1 MKLRPEI
8 ESGKFERKDVA
19 VSFSKILRGNA
30 PHPYGDAAS
39 FFQYTYPTDAIKI
52 ALSTVLNRILGKGG
66 DSVLLIYSGFGGG
79 KTHLLATIYYYLKDG
94 EKARG
99 TPIWDATGGTL
110 PPKTHIC
117 GFDGVDLDPWKEPLW
132 KLLGEC
138 LGGLDL
144 VNDYV
149 KEMRPPPAEVLRKL
163 FSRVNEPVVLLIDEL
178 GEYFRLIYAY
188 PGKGEHEKAS
198 YFEGVVGFFRSLYE
212 ALRERDVLIV
222 SIPDQSAPYNKEVME
237 WLSKLVQE
245 HEEVMTRV
253 GRKIV
258 PVARVDEV
266 YGIVKRR
273 IFENVDERLAE
284 KKVGEY
290 VNFYDTFRHAF
301 KGEWISA
308 WELKAAFP
316 FHPSFIRTLY
326 ERTSS
331 IPAFQRTR
339 DLIYVLA
346 KVAHL
351 QRGKRDFLMVSDVDL
366 LGDRDLREFFTIGV
380 DRPNYEAV
388 IEHDIK
394 MAKEKSEKHYA
405 VAVALYIY
413 SLIGGDV
420 KKSAADRATVRTL
433 VARPSDTDPHI
444 YDTVLDELLESAWY
458 IDTDGS
464 RFWVSAEPNLNK
476 MLYEEASVVGDD
488 VARDVILEEVE
499 KMAKKVA
506 PPGFVPVVVT
516 SLEDI
521 KDERTFKLYVAAPPF
536 SVENS
541 EKLNKVFDRAV
552 YKNSM
557 YFLLYSRVPIE
568 EAKFVVACDKL
579 IKALDGDR
587 RERMRQICQG
597 RRLNFYVSLYRSYDR
612 LAYPT
617 SEGLKEA
624 RLNIELSNVG
634 DDPDRAA
641 SRLRDRLA
649 NAIKEALTDR
659 AKYMEDLDV
668 EFFYDIYLRRRLE
681 NLGSVDVKMIEED
694 FYRDPELPAL
704 PNVGVVKRALRKL
717 ADEGEIFLSCGG
729 KYYGKGVPQSLLCD
743 YQNAITVLKE
753 LPPDVKLAIEPPRPP
768 VEEEKRPSTCVEV
781 EWPNEK
787 GFEAEVVE
795 VEGGDAPSLS
805 TFLQQLETLLKVKP
819 REVSASA
826 ILEHGGLRATYDAS
840 TIEGVKW
847 LATCLSSVERGAKV
861 EFRVKLAVSFLVN
874 DDAVMLFNAFKKL
887 NIRARGKRC

>member
-8 ESGKFERKDVA
+8 ESGTFKRETVA
-19 VSFSKILRGNA
+19 VSFGRVLKGNA
-30 PHPYGDAAS
+30 PRPYSDAAS
-39 FFQYTYPTDAIKI
+39 FFQYTYPTDAIKT
-52 ALSTVLNRILGKGG
+52 ALSVVLNRVWGRGG
-66 DSVLLIYSGFGGG
+66 DGVLLVYSGFGGG
-79 KTHLLATIYYYLKDG
+79 KTHLLTTIYYYLKEG

-99 TPIWDATGGTL
+99 TPIWDAVGGTS
-110 PPKTHIC
+110 PPQTRLC
-117 GFDGVDLDPWKEPLW
+117 GVDGVELDPWRTPLW
-132 KLLGEC
+132 GWVGEC

-144 VNDYV
+144 VKVYV
-149 KEMRPPPAEVLRKL
+149 DERRPPPAEVLRAL
-163 FSRVNEPVVLLIDEL
+163 FSRADKPVVLLIDEL
-178 GEYFRLIYAY
+178 GEYFRSIYAN
-188 PGKGEHEKAS
+188 PRREVQEKTS
-198 YFEGVVGFFRSLYE
+198 YFEGIVGFFRSLYE
-212 ALRERDVLIV
+212 AMRDRDVLVV
-222 SIPDQSAPYNKEVME
+222 SVPDESAPYDDEVKRRLRM
-237 WLSKLVQE
+237 LV
-245 HEEVMTRV
+245 EVLKRV
-253 GRKIV
+253 GREVV

-273 IFENVDERLAE
+273 IFENIDERLAE

-290 VNFYDTFRHAF
+290 VDFYDKFRHAF

-308 WELKAAFP
+308 WELKEAFP

-351 QRGKRDFLMVSDVDL
+351 QRGKKDFLMVSDVDL
-366 LGDRDLREFFTIGV
+366 LGDRELKEFFTRGV

-388 IEHDIK
+388 IEHDIR
-394 MAKEKSEKHYA
+394 MAREKSEKHYA

-444 YDTVLDELLESAWY
+444 YDTVLDELLEFAWY
-458 IDTDGS
+458 IDADES

-488 VARDVILEEVE
+488 IARDIILEEVE

-506 PPGFVPVVVT
+506 PEGFVPVVVT
-516 SLEDI
+516 SVEDV
-521 KDERTFKLYVAAPPF
+521 KDERAFKLYVAAPPF

-541 EKLNKVFDRAV
+541 EKINNVFDRAV

-579 IKALDGDR
+579 IKALEGDR

-624 RLNIELSNVG
+624 RLNIELSDVVG
-634 DDPDRAA
+634 DPDRAA
-641 SRLRDRLA
+641 SKLRDRLA
-649 NAIKEALTDR
+649 NAVKKALTDR
-659 AKYMEDLDV
+659 AKYMEDLDA

-681 NLGSVDVKMIEED
+681 HLDSVDVKMIEED
-694 FYRDPELPAL
+694 FYRDPDLPAL
-704 PNVGVVKRALRKL
+704 PNVSMVKRALKKL
-717 ADEGEIFLSCGG
+717 ADEGKIFLSCGG
-729 KYYGKGVPQSLLCD
+729 KYYGKGVPESLLCD

-753 LPPDVKLAIEPPRPP
+753 LPPDVKPAIEPPRPP
-768 VEEEKRPSTCVEV
+768 VEEERRPSTCVEV

-795 VEGGDAPSLS
+795 VEGDDTSSLS
-805 TFLQQLETLLKVKP
+805 RFLQQLETLLKVKP

-826 ILEHGGLRATYDAS
+826 ILEDEGLQATFDAS
-840 TIEGVKW
+840 TIEGVKR
-847 LATCLSSVERGAKV
+847 LARYLSSVERGAKV
-861 EFRVKLAVSFLVN
+861 KFRVKLAASFPVN